1 MFVCQFLVKIF
12 HSKEAMGYALDGNWT
27 VPTPLLCLFSTVSA
41 ASTVSST
48 FYHHLQERIGFN
60 TANSSLSTGKDF
72 PMHSLGTDWWWI
84 WTYSTKTRELLGN
97 PPHLPLRFPST
108 LKMSLGLRPC
118 DISRVSGNL
127 FGFGDGFP
135 DTSIVLM
142 EHGYSPQSLVQDR
155 LQSMLHCLGNTLKTL
170 L

>member
-1 MFVCQFLVKIF
+1 MV
-12 HSKEAMGYALDGNWT
+12 HR
-27 VPTPLLCLFSTVSA
+27 
-41 ASTVSST
+41 T
-48 FYHHLQERIGFN
+48 FYHHLEGRIGFN
-60 TANSSLSTGKDF
+60 TG
-72 PMHSLGTDWWWI
+72 
-84 WTYSTKTRELLGN
+84 
-97 PPHLPLRFPST
+97 FPST
-108 LKMSLGLRPC
+108 LKMSLGLRSC

-127 FGFGDGFP
+127 FGFGDGIP